1 MAILF
6 DFYHSPSTEEIGDE
20 TKEKFHARVVS
31 TQTLDLDDIVSRISE
46 RCTLSPSDIK
56 AVISE
61 LSKEIQ
67 NGLLSGKQVNIPEI
81 GNFSLSLQA
90 PKDADPKKTH
100 AQNIE
105 VKRIE
110 FRADHQ
116 LRQNV
121 KNKAVFERSREKVHS
136 AHISIYEIDALLIDY
151 FDEHSFITR
160 KKFEDLCHLTRSTAT
175 RHLKRLLD
183 EGRLVNTNTSRN
195 PTFEPVKGYYNR

>member
-6 DFYHSPSTEEIGDE
+6 DFYHSPSTEETGEE
-20 TKEKFHARVVS
+20 TKERFHARAVS
-31 TQTLDLDDIVSRISE
+31 TQTIDLDDIVRNISE

-61 LSKEIQ
+61 LSAEIEK
-67 NGLLSGKQVNIPEI
+67 GLLSGKQVNISEI

-100 AQNIE
+100 AQSIE

-116 LRQNV
+116 LRKNV
-121 KNKAVFERSREKVHS
+121 KTKAVFERSREKNHS
-136 AHISIYEIDALLIDY
+136 AHISIYEVDALLVDY

-160 KKFEDLCHLTRSTAT
+160 KGFEDLCHFTRSTAT
-175 RHLKRLLD
+175 RHLKRLLS
-183 EGRLVNTNTSRN
+183 EGRLINTNTPLS
-195 PTFEPVKGYYNR
+195 PTFEPAKGYYNR

>member
-6 DFYHSPSTEEIGDE
+6 DFYHSPSTEEIGE
-20 TKEKFHARVVS
+20 EKQKRFHARVVS
-31 TQTLDLDDIVSRISE
+31 TQTIDLDDIATRISE
-46 RCTLSPSDIK
+46 RSTLSPSDIK
-56 AVISE
+56 AVVSE

-67 NGLLSGKQVNIPEI
+67 NGLLNGKQVNIPEI

-105 VKRIE
+105 IKRIE

-121 KNKAVFERSREKVHS
+121 KNKAV
-136 AHISIYEIDALLIDY
+136 
-151 FDEHSFITR
+151 
-160 KKFEDLCHLTRSTAT
+160 
-175 RHLKRLLD
+175 
-183 EGRLVNTNTSRN
+183 
-195 PTFEPVKGYYNR
+195 